1 MSDLNNVDL
10 DENNLELATI
20 LKNKRKELGLSLKD
34 LELISGVSSSYIH
47 RLETNSRKS
56 PSIQTLKKLTV
67 ALTLDMGKLP
77 GILPEDIINSNNIME
92 VIKKENLSF
101 REIYLSNPE
110 KNRICDIIGY
120 ILECN
125 WNNES
130 KIEDIK
136 KILDLVDRIK
146 K

>member
-67 ALTLDMGKLP
+67 ALNLDMGKLP

-125 WNNES
+125 WNDES